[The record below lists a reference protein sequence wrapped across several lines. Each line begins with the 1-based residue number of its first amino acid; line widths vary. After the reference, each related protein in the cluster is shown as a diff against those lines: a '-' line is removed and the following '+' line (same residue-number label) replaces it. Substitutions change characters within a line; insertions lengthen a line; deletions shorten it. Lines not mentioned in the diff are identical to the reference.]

1 MPSSTPPNDPAGPT
15 SLRER
20 RRRETWA
27 ALHRAAAEAALSG
40 DATASS
46 VEAIAAT
53 AGVSTRTFFN
63 YFTSKD
69 EAVYGYT
76 EPHVPTEAL
85 ERMGPSGDPVAQAT
99 ELLLATMRTSTPEG
113 TPALRKQLIQT
124 NPALGRFRLQA
135 LARSEDLVV
144 AALESRFADDP
155 RLADAPG
162 GPAHALRMWASLAG
176 AVLRH
181 ATTDPDHVP
190 GEALTPAAVRRSID
204 LFHHLLRSPE

>member
-1 MPSSTPPNDPAGPT
+1 MSRSS
-15 SLRER
+15 
-20 RRRETWA
+20 
-27 ALHRAAAEAALSG
+27 
-40 DATASS
+40 
-46 VEAIAAT
+46 
-53 AGVSTRTFFN
+53 FFN

-135 LARSEDLVV
+135 LARSEDLVIGMRRNHQPALACSLLDRHRPRAQQRATPMGV
-144 AALESRFADDP
+144 AGCHHHGSSPQRSASIHAAAARSRA
-155 RLADAPG
+155 
-162 GPAHALRMWASLAG
+162 
-176 AVLRH
+176 
-181 ATTDPDHVP
+181 
-190 GEALTPAAVRRSID
+190 
-204 LFHHLLRSPE
+204 